1 MQTEKSQPLFTPLTS
16 QEAASVSGAWGS
28 DFRTVYYCYPVTWG
42 GSSSS
47 SASSP
52 SVNQTVNVN
61 IVIDD

>member
-1 MQTEKSQPLFTPLTS
+1 MPTKASQSLFTPLTS
-16 QEAASVSGAWGS
+16 QEAASVSGAWRS
-28 DFRTVYYCYPVTWG
+28 DFRTVYYCYPVTWVG
-42 GSSSS
+42 GSS

>member
-1 MQTEKSQPLFTPLTS
+1 MQTEKSQSLFTALTS
-16 QEAASVSGAWGS
+16 QEAASVRGAWGS

-42 GSSSS
+42 GSST
-47 SASSP
+47 SSP